1 MRSLVPVLVS
11 DPKHVYNLPI
21 MENGGISSLI
31 TNLRLC
37 VLLLVVAWCL
47 QKDANVFLTKRNVS
61 RNSDLKNI
69 PVEVT
74 NFRTDL

>member
-1 MRSLVPVLVS
+1 
-11 DPKHVYNLPI
+11 

-37 VLLLVVAWCL
+37 VLLLVVVWCL
-47 QKDANVFLTKRNVS
+47 QKDANVFSTKRNVS
-61 RNSDLKNI
+61 HNSDLTNV

-74 NFRTDL
+74 NVRTDL

>member
-1 MRSLVPVLVS
+1 
-11 DPKHVYNLPI
+11 

-31 TNLRLC
+31 TNPRLC
-37 VLLLVVAWCL
+37 VLLKVVAWCL
-47 QKDANVFLTKRNVS
+47 QKDANVFSTKRNVW

-69 PVEVT
+69 PVEAT

>member
-47 QKDANVFLTKRNVS
+47 QKDTNVFLIKRNVS